1 MSSSITD
8 YETNSTQTN
17 QVLPFKNDRMIK
29 IENSI
34 VEDSNLSNRAFY
46 LYVYIKIMSKGQNF
60 VNTTST
66 DILNIL
72 KWKTKKTLKQHLNE
86 LYEIGLIEGN
96 IFTFPTN
103 KPINIILL
111 EDKVLKNFTQ
121 INIKT
126 IMKIQEI
133 TEQTPIKIY
142 SAEKDIECEDING
155 VYITKQHVNLKE
167 SAIRLYFLY
176 ERYYNRKFQTKTKL
190 TYEQIQQKISISN
203 KFIKSI
209 NNILYENKLLFV
221 DIGYK
226 NINNKR
232 SVNGYEP
239 IFVQ

>member
-1 MSSSITD
+1 
-8 YETNSTQTN
+8 
-17 QVLPFKNDRMIK
+17 
-29 IENSI
+29 
-34 VEDSNLSNRAFY
+34 
-46 LYVYIKIMSKGQNF
+46 
-60 VNTTST
+60 
-66 DILNIL
+66 
-72 KWKTKKTLKQHLNE
+72 
-86 LYEIGLIEGN
+86 
-96 IFTFPTN
+96 
-103 KPINIILL
+103 
-111 EDKVLKNFTQ
+111 
-121 INIKT
+121 
-126 IMKIQEI
+126 MKIQEI

-203 KFIKSI
+203 KYIKSI